1 MTTTV
6 SKRKK
11 YVREITPTWW
21 KSWDFYKFYML
32 REATAVPTVWFSLVL
47 LYCVICL
54 GKADG
59 FVMNFIPFLQNP
71 IVVILNII
79 SLAALL
85 LHAVTLFDMTGEV
98 MSGTTGLP
106 AKLIK
111 NALRGAF
118 VAVTVLA
125 LVLVFI

>member
-1 MTTTV
+1 MV
-6 SKRKK
+6 
-11 YVREITPTWW
+11 
-21 KSWDFYKFYML
+21 
-32 REATAVPTVWFSLVL
+32 REATALPTVWFSLVL
-47 LYCVICL
+47 LYGVICL

-59 FVMNFIPFLQNP
+59 FIASFIPFLQNP

-98 MSGTTGLP
+98 MSGSTGLP
-106 AKLIK
+106 PTLIK
-111 NALRGAF
+111 NALRGLF

>member
-47 LYCVICL
+47 LYGCL
-54 GKADG
+54 LYTSPSPRD
-59 FVMNFIPFLQNP
+59 
-71 IVVILNII
+71 
-79 SLAALL
+79 
-85 LHAVTLFDMTGEV
+85 
-98 MSGTTGLP
+98 
-106 AKLIK
+106 
-111 NALRGAF
+111 
-118 VAVTVLA
+118 
-125 LVLVFI
+125 

>member
-32 REATAVPTVWFSLVL
+32 REATAVPTVWFGLVL
-47 LYCVICL
+47 LYGVICL
-54 GKADG
+54 GKVDG

>member
-1 MTTTV
+1 MTTTAT
-6 SKRKK
+6 KRKK
-11 YVREITPTWW
+11 YVREIPPTWW
-21 KSWDFYKFYML
+21 KSWDFYKFYMV
-32 REATAVPTVWFSLVL
+32 REATALPTVWFSLVL
-47 LYCVICL
+47 LYGVICL

-59 FVMNFIPFLQNP
+59 FIASFIPFLQNP

-98 MSGTTGLP
+98 MSGSTGLP
-106 AKLIK
+106 PTLIK
-111 NALRGAF
+111 NALRGLF

>member
-1 MTTTV
+1 
-6 SKRKK
+6 
-11 YVREITPTWW
+11 
-21 KSWDFYKFYML
+21 ML
-32 REATAVPTVWFSLVL
+32 FRS
-47 LYCVICL
+47 
-54 GKADG
+54 
-59 FVMNFIPFLQNP
+59 

-111 NALRGAF
+111 NALRGMF
-118 VAVTVLA
+118 VGVTVLA
-125 LVLVFI
+125 LMLVFI

>member
-1 MTTTV
+1 M
-6 SKRKK
+6 
-11 YVREITPTWW
+11 
-21 KSWDFYKFYML
+21 
-32 REATAVPTVWFSLVL
+32 
-47 LYCVICL
+47 ICL

-71 IVVILNII
+71 LVVILNII

-85 LHAVTLFDMTGEV
+85 LHAITLFDMTGEV